1 MEPASEQ
8 TTAVERPAHVSWAV
22 MALTSSIVLGFLASV
37 LRLAGRVS
45 GTTMMLALLI
55 VVAFFMIYG
64 YLILKISVGRNWAR
78 IILLVLVLFGIPF
91 AVPAYIVEVKKNFF
105 SGALSILVAFLQL
118 LGTGLLFTRSS
129 NPWFRKRR

>member
-8 TTAVERPAHVSWAV
+8 TTAVERPAHVRWAV

-45 GTTMMLALLI
+45 GTAMILALLI

-78 IILLVLVLFGIPF
+78 IILLVLVLFGTPF
-91 AVPAYIVEVKKNFF
+91 AVPAYIVEIKKNFF

-118 LGTGLLFTRSS
+118 LGTGLLFTRNS
-129 NPWFRKRR
+129 NPWFRKRG

>member
-8 TTAVERPAHVSWAV
+8 TMAVERPAHVSWAV

-78 IILLVLVLFGIPF
+78 IILLVLVLFGTPF
-91 AVPAYIVEVKKNFF
+91 AVPAYIVEIKKNFF
-105 SGALSILVAFLQL
+105 SGALSILVALLQL
-118 LGTGLLFTRSS
+118 LGTGLLFTRNS
-129 NPWFRKRR
+129 NPWFRKRK

>member
-45 GTTMMLALLI
+45 GTAMILALLI

-78 IILLVLVLFGIPF
+78 IILLVLVLFGTPF
-91 AVPAYIVEVKKNFF
+91 AVPAYIVEIKKNFF

-118 LGTGLLFTRSS
+118 LGTGLLFTRNS
-129 NPWFRKRR
+129 NPWFRKHK